1 MSKKQIGLIV
11 LVVVVIAGGVFYF
24 MKVKKNNTGRQIQ
37 INGSAST
44 SPANVGNVSPITGLA
59 CDNWNR
65 RTFSVMQPSDVSARP
80 AAGFSQADMVIEMPV
95 ITAVMTRLM
104 GVYGCNNPDDIGSMR
119 SARHDYIALA
129 AGLDSIFVHWG
140 GSHYAIDKLNQN
152 VINDMNCNDD
162 GGKSA
167 SQYCYRKPETGTMK
181 GDDTGYAHF
190 AQLLQGAQDFGYRM
204 TNQFVGYPHQ
214 PAADQS
220 QRPAGGHLR
229 LAYPGLFK
237 VSYDYDPA
245 SNTYL
250 RTWGGV
256 ADTDRNN
263 GQRIAPTDVVTIVA
277 ASSQMV
283 EGEQYNNVQIGD
295 PWYDT
300 SDSGD
305 AYYFMNGQE
314 TKGTWKKDKS
324 SLTSKMFFYDANGQ
338 EVKFVPGQIWLNVME
353 PGQTIEWTPAG
364 STTSDTENSSTP
376 ASAAPTAA
384 PATATTPAST
394 TAPAAN

>member
-1 MSKKQIGLIV
+1 MKRSQIGLIV
-11 LVVVVIAGGVFYF
+11 LVAALIVGGVFYF
-24 MKVKKNNTGRQIQ
+24 TKVKKNTNVKQIQ
-37 INGSAST
+37 LSGGSSA
-44 SPANVGNVSPITGLA
+44 SPANQGNVSPLTGLA

-65 RTFSVMQPSDVSARP
+65 RTFAVMQPSDVSARP
-80 AAGFSQADMVIEMPV
+80 AAGFSQADMVFEMPV

-129 AGLDSIFVHWG
+129 KGLDSIFVHWG
-140 GSHYAIDKLNQN
+140 GSHYAIDKLNLN
-152 VINDMNCNDD
+152 VIDDMNCNDD

-181 GDDTGYAHF
+181 GDDTGYAKF
-190 AQLLQGAQDFGYRM
+190 AQLLQGAKDFGYRM

-214 PAADQS
+214 PAMDPS
-220 QRPAGGHLR
+220 QRPDGGHLR

-237 VSYDYDPA
+237 VAYDYDKA

-263 GQRIAPTDVVTIVA
+263 GQRIAPTNIVTMVA

-283 EGEQYNNVQIGD
+283 EGQQYNNVQIGD

-314 TKGTWKKDKS
+314 IKGTWKKDKS
-324 SLTSKMFFYDANGQ
+324 SLDSKMFFYDASGKEIQ
-338 EVKFVPGQIWLNVME
+338 FVPGQIWVNVME
-353 PGQTIEWTPAG
+353 PGQTIEWTPTGGGAV
-364 STTSDTENSSTP
+364 DTENASTP
-376 ASAAPTAA
+376 S
-384 PATATTPAST
+384 TTPAPASSATTST
-394 TAPAAN
+394 TTTPTAN